1 MKKSTTIVSLAL
13 LGALA
18 AGCSPTTGNR
28 TADGAL
34 IGAGAGAAIGGLAT
48 GTWGG
53 AAIGAGLGAVTGA
66 IIADATGKCYWV
78 DKNGVKHYVA
88 CR

>member
-1 MKKSTTIVSLAL
+1 MKKATTLVSLVL
-13 LGALA
+13 LGGIA

-28 TADGAL
+28 TADGAVL
-34 IGAGAGAAIGGLAT
+34 GAAAGGAIGGLAT

-78 DKNGVKHYVA
+78 DKQGQKHYVA

>member
-1 MKKSTTIVSLAL
+1 MKKATTLVSLVL
-13 LGALA
+13 LGGIA

-28 TADGAL
+28 TADGAVL
-34 IGAGAGAAIGGLAT
+34 GAAAGGAIGGLAT

-53 AAIGAGLGAVTGA
+53 AAIGAG
-66 IIADATGKCYWV
+66 KCYWV
-78 DKNGVKHYVA
+78 DKQGQKHYVA

>member
-1 MKKSTTIVSLAL
+1 MKKIPTLVTLAL
-13 LGALA
+13 LGAVA
-18 AGCSPTTGNR
+18 AGCSPTTGSR
-28 TADGAL
+28 TGDGAVL
-34 IGAGAGAAIGGLAT
+34 GAAAGGAIGGLAT

-53 AAIGAGLGAVTGA
+53 AAIGAGIGAVTGA

-78 DKNGVKHYVA
+78 DKNGRKNYVA

>member
-1 MKKSTTIVSLAL
+1 MKKFTTLATLVL
-13 LGALA
+13 LGAVA
-18 AGCSPTTGNR
+18 AGCSPTTGSR
-28 TADGAL
+28 TGDGAVL
-34 IGAGAGAAIGGLAT
+34 GAAAGGAIGGLAT

-78 DKNGVKHYVA
+78 DKYGVKHYVA